1 MTGAGA
7 GLKFNATGM
16 KEFLSSHLPAARSLA
31 GIAHELLLETR
42 QAATARVSDLRGQVE
57 ELWHLAGDMVP
68 RPDPAA
74 LMRHVESTIEGLKKR
89 DLIGF
94 PTPLKA

>member
-1 MTGAGA
+1 
-7 GLKFNATGM
+7 M
-16 KEFLSSHLPAARSLA
+16 KDFLSSRLPAARSLA

-42 QAATARVSDLRGQVE
+42 QAATARVSDLRAQVE
-57 ELWHLAGDMVP
+57 ELWQSAGDMVP

-74 LMRHVESTIEGLKKR
+74 LLRHVETTLEVLKKR